1 MNQII
6 SIKEKSVYGNTL
18 LYPNNEVANK
28 FLQLLGKKTFH
39 HTDLTIIESLGY
51 KVEYVAL

>member
-28 FLQLLGKKTFH
+28 LLQLLGKKTFH